1 MFLIGRRLVD
11 PVCGVAAVFLLFIH
25 SPLMF
30 GHGLRSNVMEAALV
44 LSYAGGIHHFLGWT
58 ESDHP
63 SSRRVHIFCVTGWFT
78 LGFMT
83 KFVAAGFLP
92 VVIGLTALAVEDW
105 RRRL

>member
-1 MFLIGRRLVD
+1 
-11 PVCGVAAVFLLFIH
+11 
-25 SPLMF
+25 MF

-83 KFVAAGFLP
+83 KFVAAGFLLP
-92 VVIGLTALAVEDW
+92 WCTTRDLGQ
-105 RRRL
+105 